1 MADNPNQDVQAR
13 EAAVVQNPDQEAPQP
28 HGQRRP
34 AQDNP
39 DGPPRQR
46 ARPNPRQ
53 PQPHRQVEIQN
64 ANPPGDGI
72 ITTLAAHLSSPYP
85 VTPTLY
91 VRINTVDC
99 NEFFASIHEAIAM
112 YPDSRIAIGV

>member
-13 EAAVVQNPDQEAPQP
+13 EAAVVQNPEQEAPQP
-28 HGQRRP
+28 HGQRHP

-53 PQPHRQVEIQN
+53 PPPYRQVDLSRQ
-64 ANPPGDGI
+64 
-72 ITTLAAHLSSPYP
+72 TVFTSKQTLAFLKVRSWAHISGIS
-85 VTPTLY
+85 VTTRSLTLRQKSLLKSMRTLMTLQY
-91 VRINTVDC
+91 
-99 NEFFASIHEAIAM
+99 
-112 YPDSRIAIGV
+112 